1 MTYTYKRGD
10 TELVAALARGCG
22 TSEAAACAGISH
34 TTLRKRT
41 SDPHFMKEVSKQ
53 RYRCL
58 NRTAGILA
66 DLSTLAARRLRELM
80 VDDGVP
86 EHVVANACR
95 TVLDYTMRLREGMDL
110 DDRITELEELLD
122 QEFVEEEVSL

>member
-1 MTYTYKRGD
+1 MTYEYRRGD
-10 TELVAALARGCG
+10 AALVASLARGAG
-22 TSEAAACAGISH
+22 TSEAAADAGISH

-41 SDPHFMKEVSKQ
+41 ADPLFMKEVSRQ
-53 RYRCL
+53 RYKTL

-66 DLSTLAARRLRELM
+66 DLSTTAARRLKELM

-110 DDRITELEELLD
+110 DDRIVELEDLVEQEL
-122 QEFVEEEVSL
+122 SLMGSDT